1 MGKYVLRR
9 MLASFVSIFV
19 LVTVT
24 FFLMHAIPGGPFSPG
39 EQKDVPPEILN
50 AIAEKYGLNDP
61 IIEQYAKYLKRL
73 ATGDLGVSFVQRDV
87 TVNEK
92 IVASFPTT
100 FQLGSVTLLFSLLV
114 GVPLGVISAVRKD
127 KFIDWFSRTFS
138 TVGISVPN
146 FVIAVLLLQT
156 FTVRYQ
162 WFPSI
167 GLTSWRHFVLPV
179 LALSLSPIAYISRIT
194 RSEMIGTMKQD
205 YIRTAR
211 AKGVGERSVIL
222 KHALRNSITAVVTYL
237 GPLITN
243 LLTGSFVLESIFS
256 IPGLGR
262 HFVSSIGDRD
272 YSVVLGL
279 TIFYGIVLLL
289 ANMFVDFVYG
299 IVDPRVKIES

>member
-1 MGKYVLRR
+1 
-9 MLASFVSIFV
+9 
-19 LVTVT
+19 
-24 FFLMHAIPGGPFSPG
+24 
-39 EQKDVPPEILN
+39 
-50 AIAEKYGLNDP
+50 
-61 IIEQYAKYLKRL
+61 
-73 ATGDLGVSFVQRDV
+73 
-87 TVNEK
+87 
-92 IVASFPTT
+92 
-100 FQLGSVTLLFSLLV
+100 
-114 GVPLGVISAVRKD
+114 
-127 KFIDWFSRTFS
+127 
-138 TVGISVPN
+138 
-146 FVIAVLLLQT
+146 
-156 FTVRYQ
+156 
-162 WFPSI
+162 
-167 GLTSWRHFVLPV
+167 
-179 LALSLSPIAYISRIT
+179 
-194 RSEMIGTMKQD
+194 MIGTMKQD